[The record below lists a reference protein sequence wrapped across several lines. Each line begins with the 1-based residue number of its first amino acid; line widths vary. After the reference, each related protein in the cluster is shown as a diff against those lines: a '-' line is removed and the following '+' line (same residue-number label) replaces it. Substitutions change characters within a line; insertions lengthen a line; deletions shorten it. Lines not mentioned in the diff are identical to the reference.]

1 MKLPFVAPTFLV
13 IMLLAA
19 TVAPSHAQSP
29 LIPKGWIKADA
40 LDALEAPLQKQ
51 LDTGIAM
58 LETAW
63 DMATV
68 KDAQLFIVYV
78 TLLEKLPE
86 PDRAALRK
94 EQEAWLNKREKAA
107 AKADDGEGGQI
118 GHLQSATEHQEWSEK
133 RIAEL
138 KKRMPKR

>member
-1 MKLPFVAPTFLV
+1 MKIP
-13 IMLLAA
+13 LLRPALLSIA
-19 TVAPSHAQSP
+19 LLTASIAQSHAQAP
-29 LIPKGWIKADA
+29 LIPKGWLKAE
-40 LDALEAPLQKQ
+40 ALEAVQTPLQKQ

-78 TLLEKLPE
+78 SLMENLPE
-86 PDRAALRK
+86 PERAALRK
-94 EQEAWLNKREKAA
+94 EQEAWLKKREKAA

-138 KKRMPKR
+138 KKRLTKH